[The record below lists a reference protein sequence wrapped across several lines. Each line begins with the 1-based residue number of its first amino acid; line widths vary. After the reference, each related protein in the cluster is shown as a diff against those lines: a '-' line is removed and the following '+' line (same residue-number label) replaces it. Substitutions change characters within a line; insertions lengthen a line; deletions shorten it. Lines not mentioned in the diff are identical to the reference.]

1 MTSQFR
7 DTRERVENETWDRI
21 DKQKEDDKH
30 EMAIEI
36 DRSMKQKGELT
47 LIMNAFKDL
56 RTQRDYQLGAIAEL
70 QNRLNDEMNAIQKC
84 QQQIDSQDKEIT
96 ERDCTL
102 REKSQR
108 IEDLRRKT

>member
-1 MTSQFR
+1 
-7 DTRERVENETWDRI
+7 
-21 DKQKEDDKH
+21 
-30 EMAIEI
+30 MAIEI

-84 QQQIDSQDKEIT
+84 Q
-96 ERDCTL
+96 
-102 REKSQR
+102 
-108 IEDLRRKT
+108 